1 MGEKSK
7 FIGETGEK
15 TVENFLNLI
24 GWNDTSKGI
33 EFPCF
38 DDLHNK
44 ERTHGLDFFF
54 KYVSPLVDGVLKKIN
69 ISVKFTDNAYPPSP
83 NSKFK
88 DHFVDLAESMECF
101 RYSEKYAEITK
112 TINEQYQT
120 SENIGV
126 LFWLSNENSVHEDIT
141 TKVANATLPSTYN
154 FDSIYLVD
162 NRKLEFI
169 FSSITYAR
177 NIYKNYNLSFFYQ
190 DTGKN
195 INPTI
200 KKNFGKI
207 LPVEFIN
214 TSILPIRLEN
224 PSDNSTKLVLTC
236 IDNFNIE
243 DLKRLISLAQELT
256 NSWSGDILIAFPD
269 YNVTRHS
276 KEVEIA
282 KSSFESSFT
291 KNISVV
297 SFYPNSKSLQDETRT

>member
-15 TVENFLNLI
+15 TVENFLRLI
-24 GWNDTSKGI
+24 GWSDTSKGI

-38 DDLHNK
+38 DDNHNK

-54 KYVSPLVDGVLKKIN
+54 KYLSPLVDGVLKKIN
-69 ISVKFTDNAYPPSP
+69 ISVKFTDNKYPNSP
-83 NSKFK
+83 NTKFK
-88 DHFVDLAESMECF
+88 EYFVDLAESMECF
-101 RYSEKYAEITK
+101 RYSENYKEIA
-112 TINEQYQT
+112 NNVSEPYQT

-126 LFWLSNENSVHEDIT
+126 IFWLSNENKVDDEIT
-141 TKVANATLPSTYN
+141 SKVSTSQLPINYN

-169 FSSITYAR
+169 YSSISFA
-177 NIYKNYNLSFFYQ
+177 KNLDTSYVLNFFYQ

-200 KKNFGKI
+200 KRNFGTV

-214 TSILPIRLEN
+214 ASILPIRLEN
-224 PSDNSTKLVLTC
+224 TKDNSTKLVLTC
-236 IDNFNIE
+236 IDKFSLD

-256 NSWSGDILIAFPD
+256 KSWPGEVLIAFPH
-269 YNVTRHS
+269 YNVTRNS
-276 KEVEIA
+276 KDVSIA
-282 KSSFESSFT
+282 KSSFESNFT
-291 KNISVV
+291 KNIKVV
-297 SFYPNSKSLQDETRT
+297 SFYPNSKSLQDEA

>member
-83 NSKFK
+83 NSKFR
-88 DHFVDLAESMECF
+88 DHIIDLAESMECF
-101 RYSEKYAEITK
+101 RYSENYSEITK
-112 TINEQYQT
+112 SIREQYQT

-169 FSSITYAR
+169 FSSITFAKSI
-177 NIYKNYNLSFFYQ
+177 NTNYNLSFFYQ

-200 KKNFGKI
+200 KKNFGII

-214 TSILPIRLEN
+214 TSVLPIRLEN
-224 PSDNSTKLVLTC
+224 PSDNSTKLVLAC

-243 DLKRLISLAQELT
+243 DLKRLISLSQELT
-256 NSWSGDILIAFPD
+256 NSWSSDILIAFPD
-269 YNVTRHS
+269 YNVTRNS

-297 SFYPNSKSLQDETRT
+297 SFYPNSKSLQDEART

>member
-15 TVENFLNLI
+15 TVENFLKLI

-38 DDLHNK
+38 EEEHNK

-54 KYVSPLVDGVLKKIN
+54 KYLSPLVDGVLKKIN
-69 ISVKFTDNAYPPSP
+69 ISVKFTDNKYPPSP
-83 NSKFK
+83 NTKFRE
-88 DHFVDLAESMECF
+88 HFIDLAESIDCF
-101 RYSEKYAEITK
+101 KFSENYKEITN
-112 TINEQYQT
+112 TITEPYQS

-126 LFWLSNENSVHEDIT
+126 LFWLSNENSVHDEIT
-141 TKVANATLPSTYN
+141 SKVSNSTLPKTYN

-162 NRKLEFI
+162 NRKLEFLY
-169 FSSITYAR
+169 SSIMYA
-177 NIYKNYNLSFFYQ
+177 KNLDTSYSLTFFYQ

-200 KKNFGKI
+200 KKNFGTI

-214 TSILPIRLEN
+214 SSVLPIRLEN
-224 PSDNSTKLVLTC
+224 PKDNSTKLVLTC
-236 IDNFNIE
+236 IDNFTID

-256 NSWSGDILIAFPD
+256 KSWPSDVIIAFPD
-269 YNVTRHS
+269 YNATRNS
-276 KEVEIA
+276 KDVVVA
-282 KSSFESSFT
+282 QSAFESNFT
-291 KNISVV
+291 KNIKVV
-297 SFYPNSKSLQDETRT
+297 SFYPNSKSLQDEA

>member
-15 TVENFLNLI
+15 TVENFLKLI

-38 DDLHNK
+38 EEEHNK

-54 KYVSPLVDGVLKKIN
+54 KYLSPLVDGVLKKIN
-69 ISVKFTDNAYPPSP
+69 ISVKFTDNKYPPSP
-83 NSKFK
+83 NTKFRE
-88 DHFVDLAESMECF
+88 HFIDLAESIDCF
-101 RYSEKYAEITK
+101 KFSENYKEITN
-112 TINEQYQT
+112 TITEPYQS

-126 LFWLSNENSVHEDIT
+126 LFWLSNENSVHDEIT
-141 TKVANATLPSTYN
+141 SKVSNSTLPKTYN

-162 NRKLEFI
+162 NRKLEFLY
-169 FSSITYAR
+169 SSIMYA
-177 NIYKNYNLSFFYQ
+177 KNLDTSYSLTFFYQ

-200 KKNFGKI
+200 KKNFGTI

-214 TSILPIRLEN
+214 SSVLPMRLEN
-224 PSDNSTKLVLTC
+224 PKDNSTKLVLTC
-236 IDNFNIE
+236 IDNFTID

-256 NSWSGDILIAFPD
+256 KSWPSDVIIAFPD
-269 YNVTRHS
+269 YNATRNS
-276 KEVEIA
+276 KDVVVA
-282 KSSFESSFT
+282 QSAFESNFT
-291 KNISVV
+291 KNIKVV
-297 SFYPNSKSLQDETRT
+297 SFYPNSKSLQDEA

>member
-15 TVENFLNLI
+15 TVENFLTLI
-24 GWNDTSKGI
+24 GWTNPSKGL

-38 DDLHNK
+38 NTENHNK

-54 KYVSPLVDGVLKKIN
+54 KYLSPLVDGVLNNIS
-69 ISVKFTDNAYPPSP
+69 ISVKFTDNAYPNAL

-88 DHFVDLAESMECF
+88 SHFIDLAESMECL
-101 RYSEKYAEITK
+101 RYSENYKEITN
-112 TINEQYQT
+112 TISIPYSS

-126 LFWLSNENSVHEDIT
+126 LFWLSNENSVHDDIT
-141 TKVANATLPSTYN
+141 SKVSSTKLPKVYD

-169 FSSITYAR
+169 FSSITYA
-177 NIYKNYNLSFFYQ
+177 KNLDKEFELTFFYH

-195 INPTI
+195 INPLI
-200 KKNFGKI
+200 KKNFGSI

-214 TSILPIRLEN
+214 TSVLPIRLEN
-224 PSDNSTKLVLTC
+224 PKNKTTKLILTC
-236 IDNFNIE
+236 INNFNIN
-243 DLKRLISLAQELT
+243 DLKRLISMSQELT
-256 NSWSGDILIAFPD
+256 KSWPNDVIIAFPD
-269 YNVTRHS
+269 YNTTRHS
-276 KEVEIA
+276 NEVIIA
-282 KSSFESSFT
+282 KSAFDDNFT

-297 SFYPNSKSLQDETRT
+297 SYYPNSKSLQNEA